1 MPAGK
6 DEIPRNRN
14 RYRAVPVAFD
24 AFMLG
29 TPRVGQLVLSL
40 RTSPGIPADQQ
51 NLVKKRWMPE

>member
-1 MPAGK
+1 V
-6 DEIPRNRN
+6 RNRN